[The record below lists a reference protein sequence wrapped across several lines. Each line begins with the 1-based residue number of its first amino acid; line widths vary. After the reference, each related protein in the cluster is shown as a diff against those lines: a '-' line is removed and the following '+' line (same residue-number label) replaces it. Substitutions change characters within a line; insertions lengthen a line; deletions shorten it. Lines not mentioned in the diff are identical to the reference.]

1 MLTIHI
7 HQTLFGY
14 MQTKS
19 KEFKC
24 IRKNGKADIHDY
36 IQTFTGYST
45 NLLEIKGVT
54 VRAGRLH
61 PTQKPVELLEYLI
74 RNYSNEGETVLDSCM
89 GSGST
94 DITCI
99 NTNRNFIDI
108 EFDKG
113 SFENCKGQ
121 N

>member
-19 KEFKC
+19 KELSVY
-24 IRKNGKADIHDY
+24 GKADIHDY
-36 IQTFTGYST
+36 IQTFTGYTT

-54 VRAGRLH
+54 VGVGRLH
-61 PTQKPVELLEYLI
+61 PTQKLVELLEYLI
-74 RNYSNEGETVLDSCM
+74 RTYSNGGETVLDSCM

-99 NTNRNFIDI
+99 NTNRNFT
-108 EFDKG
+108 
-113 SFENCKGQ
+113 S
-121 N
+121 